1 MDKTTIENEEKTY
14 NKFQWFVFVVFIP
27 ALFTIA
33 IIWIVL
39 SVAGID
45 VLKVAEDK
53 IPFIAE
59 SNKEKEKAQ
68 TSGQLEKQIGEL
80 EAKIEDS
87 EEETAKLED
96 LIDSRDEA
104 IQRSELEKE
113 QLEKEIE
120 ELRIARDEDKLAF
133 QEIIRTYETMS
144 AKKSAPIITELGDD
158 EAVRILS
165 NIKADTL
172 ASIMEQMDPEDAAR
186 LTKKLT
192 VNSEQNNSQ
201 VE

>member
-1 MDKTTIENEEKTY
+1 MDKPTIENEEKRH
-14 NKFQWFVFVVFIP
+14 NKFQWFVFVVLIP
-27 ALFTIA
+27 TLFTIA
-33 IIWIVL
+33 IVWIVL

-45 VLKVAEDK
+45 VGKVAEEK

-68 TSGQLEKQIGEL
+68 TSVQLEKQIGEL
-80 EAKIEDS
+80 EAKIQDR
-87 EEETAKLED
+87 EEETSKLED
-96 LIDSRDEA
+96 LIDGRDEA

-133 QEIIRTYETMS
+133 KDIIRTYEMMS

-172 ASIMEQMDPEDAAR
+172 ASIMEQMTPEDAAR

-192 VNSEQNNSQ
+192 VNTEQNNSQ
-201 VE
+201 AE